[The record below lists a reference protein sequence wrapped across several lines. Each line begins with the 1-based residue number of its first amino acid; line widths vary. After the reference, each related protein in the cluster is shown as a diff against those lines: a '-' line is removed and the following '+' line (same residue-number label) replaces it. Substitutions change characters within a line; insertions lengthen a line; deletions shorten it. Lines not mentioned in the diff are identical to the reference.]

1 MEKTVF
7 SALFY
12 YEKKTP
18 VDHFRVGGQ
27 GGKLI
32 NRRKGGGNGSK
43 RWSAPLSVSLTN
55 SNLVITFVD
64 EIYYETYRMWKSG
77 TCYGNSK
84 GIGNTCP
91 LRHYYLPRFENGS
104 MSSMAVIRD
113 VPVLPARPATHL
125 GGISFSPPSS
135 PVRVEVMFPLRQ
147 FVGLCQTKDVTWWG
161 NPVPLNI
168 NLLSTSG
175 GATDSDGGED
185 AAGRRNWGREEVGGG
200 EGRGSY

>member
-1 MEKTVF
+1 MQSVQHTYSADRAAPAQHFTRKPLVVSRIWRGKQNFPGTKCVEKTVF

-77 TCYGNSK
+77 TCFGNSK

-91 LRHYYLPRFENGS
+91 LRHYYLPRFEECCFFVVNGCDQGCS
-104 MSSMAVIRD
+104 CSASTTRNAFGWDLLFTAIQSS
-113 VPVLPARPATHL
+113 
-125 GGISFSPPSS
+125 
-135 PVRVEVMFPLRQ
+135 E
-147 FVGLCQTKDVTWWG
+147 
-161 NPVPLNI
+161 
-168 NLLSTSG
+168 
-175 GATDSDGGED
+175 
-185 AAGRRNWGREEVGGG
+185 GGG
-200 EGRGSY
+200 KVSSSSICWSLSN